1 MTMSR
6 VVTVPSARRTWR
18 TLLLSGAAVP
28 RLAGAQPADGYQIGD
43 EAVVLPNPPA
53 DFALTVPG
61 TTLAHGQSAEVLTR
75 LPQGPT
81 LYWEISTGCP
91 RTVAPEDTDLGNVFG
106 AGVNPAPDEVDHY
119 ILTPY
124 DITFLGD
131 GGDGNPVLQSAVAVP
146 VLIATDAAG
155 NAVDP
160 LLYSAELHGG
170 VDQADMVPGDL
181 DKLVEGGTY
190 RGAVLGCVRNDGS
203 GAARKPAGVRF
214 LFQAEG
220 SDLDPLHTGR
230 VVWR

>member
-6 VVTVPSARRTWR
+6 VVTVPSARRTWC

-61 TTLAHGQSAEVLTR
+61 TNLAHGQSAEVLTR

-91 RTVAPEDTDLGNVFG
+91 RTVAPEDTDLGSVFG
-106 AGVNPAPDEVDHY
+106 VGVNPAPDEVDHY

-146 VLIATDAAG
+146 VLIATDATG

-170 VDQADMVPGDL
+170 IDPADMVPGDL
-181 DKLVEGGTY
+181 HKLVEGRTY